1 METNPVLRN
10 RLRLRQL
17 SLALAIDQEGT
28 IHRAAGKLGM
38 TQPAATRSLNE
49 LESLLRVQLF
59 LRSRQGMIATDAG
72 KMFVRHAAIVLNAVE
87 RAQSELS
94 FMQAGVS
101 GTLRVGQFLSAP
113 PSLLATAVLHIKRA
127 YPKLQVRI
135 LEGSQESMIAA
146 VSRGELHLAIG
157 RAPTSDISSSL
168 NFEVLFNEH
177 FSVVSSTKNRK
188 RKRLTGEGM
197 ASLVDE
203 PWILP
208 LPSTP
213 LRASLDLHF
222 LASCGRMPS
231 NTIEYTAYAGTALL
245 RLLSKG
251 DYVALLPSH
260 IAAEHAE
267 LKLIHILL
275 REVPDLVG
283 PIGII
288 TRQGIPL
295 PPAGKRLVEAL
306 REQANSKGLTYK
318 LDG

>member
-1 METNPVLRN
+1 MDTSPALRN

-17 SLALAIDQEGT
+17 SLILAIDQEGT
-28 IHRAAGKLGM
+28 LHRAARKLGM
-38 TQPAATRSLNE
+38 TQPAATRSLSD
-49 LESLLRVQLF
+49 LEALLQAQLF
-59 LRSRQGMIATDAG
+59 HRSRQGMVATDTG
-72 KMFVRHAAIVLNAVE
+72 ELLVRHAAMILNGVD
-87 RAQSELS
+87 RAQSELLS
-94 FMQAGVS
+94 MQTGVS

-113 PSLLATAVLHIKRA
+113 PSLLATAVLNIKRT

-135 LEGSQESMIAA
+135 LEGSQESMVAA
-146 VSRGELHLAIG
+146 VSDGELHLAIG
-157 RAPTSDISSSL
+157 RAPTTDISNLL
-168 NFEVLFNEH
+168 NFEVLFNER

-188 RKRLTGEGM
+188 KKRLTGKGM
-197 ASLVDE
+197 LGLVDE

-222 LASCGRMPS
+222 LASCGRTPS

-245 RLLSKG
+245 SLLSKG

-267 LKLIHILL
+267 LKLVHILL
-275 REVPDLVG
+275 REIPDLVG

-288 TRQGIPL
+288 TRQGTPL
-295 PPAGKRLVEAL
+295 PSHVRRLVEAL
-306 REQANSKGLTYK
+306 RTQANNGLLKTTVE
-318 LDG
+318 

>member
-1 METNPVLRN
+1 MKTTPILRN

-17 SLALAIDQEGT
+17 SLILAIDQEGT
-28 IHRAAGKLGM
+28 LHRAARKLGM
-38 TQPAATRSLNE
+38 SQPAATRSLNE
-49 LESLLRVQLF
+49 LESLLQTQLF
-59 LRSRQGMIATDAG
+59 HRSRQGMVGTDAG
-72 KMFVRHAAIVLNAVE
+72 KMFARHAAMILNGVE
-87 RAQSELS
+87 RAQSELL
-94 FMQAGVS
+94 FMQEGAS

-113 PSLLATAVLHIKRA
+113 PSLLATAVLNIKQA
-127 YPKLQVRI
+127 YPKVQVRI

-146 VSRGELHLAIG
+146 VSSGELHLVIG
-157 RAPTSDISSSL
+157 RAPTSDLSNSL

-188 RKRLTGEGM
+188 RKRLSGKGI

-222 LASCGRMPS
+222 LAGCGRTPS

-267 LKLIHILL
+267 LKLMHILIP
-275 REVPDLVG
+275 EVPELVG

-295 PPAGKRLVEAL
+295 PTPGRRLVEAL
-306 REQANSKGLTYK
+306 RAQPSNSLRKASEH
-318 LDG
+318 